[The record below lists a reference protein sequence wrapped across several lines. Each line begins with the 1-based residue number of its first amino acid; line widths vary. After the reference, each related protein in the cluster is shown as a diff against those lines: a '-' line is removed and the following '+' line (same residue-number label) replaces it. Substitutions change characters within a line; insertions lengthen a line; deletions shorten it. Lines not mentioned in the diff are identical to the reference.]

1 MSRVTVMTVEPLSR
15 AMAASGTPTDG
26 FPSGTPDAERDS
38 WRLLYLLLLLLGA
51 GAGAILAL
59 DLELL

>member
-1 MSRVTVMTVEPLSR
+1 
-15 AMAASGTPTDG
+15 MAASGMPTDG
-26 FPSGTPDAERDS
+26 FPSGNPDTDRDS
-38 WRLLYLLLLLLGA
+38 WRLLYLLLLLFGT